1 MDGSLQSKGPPMRL
15 DARLVNRLKPV
26 ILVLMAIFFAQKLY
40 SGTLFYYIGPRF
52 SWLVPVAA
60 AILITLAGSFNLP
73 RGNTAQDH
81 DADHAHEHEHSTA
94 SLWPL
99 AIVALPLALGVLVPA
114 KPLGAGAA
122 TNRGVSTD
130 YAVSADERG
139 MLLSVAPGSRT
150 VLDWARA
157 MSANSDPAAL
167 DGQHAD
173 VVGFVYRDPRFAPDQ
188 FMVARFAITCCVADA
203 TAIGVVVQSAD
214 AAGLAASSWVRVTGA
229 FEAGKLADAG
239 LPVLIAADVTPVQPL
254 EQPYLYP

>member
-1 MDGSLQSKGPPMRL
+1 MRL
-15 DARLVNRLKPV
+15 DARLVNRFKPV

-52 SWLVPVAA
+52 SWLVLVAA
-60 AILITLAGSFNLP
+60 AVLIALAGSFNLA
-73 RGNTAQDH
+73 RGNDTHDH
-81 DADHAHEHEHSTA
+81 DADHTHVHGRSTA

-99 AIVALPLALGVLVPA
+99 AVVALPLALGVLVPA
-114 KPLGAGAA
+114 RPLGAGAA
-122 TNRGVSTD
+122 TNRGISTD

-139 MLLSVAPGSRT
+139 TLLSVAPSSRT

-157 MSANSDPAAL
+157 MSANPDPTAL
-167 DGQHAD
+167 DGQQAD
-173 VVGFVYRDPRFAPDQ
+173 VVGFVYRDPRFASDQ

-214 AAGLAASSWVRVTGA
+214 AAGLAVNSWVRVTGG
-229 FEAGKLADAG
+229 FEAGRLAGAG
-239 LPVLIAADVTPVQPL
+239 LPVLIAADVTPVHPL